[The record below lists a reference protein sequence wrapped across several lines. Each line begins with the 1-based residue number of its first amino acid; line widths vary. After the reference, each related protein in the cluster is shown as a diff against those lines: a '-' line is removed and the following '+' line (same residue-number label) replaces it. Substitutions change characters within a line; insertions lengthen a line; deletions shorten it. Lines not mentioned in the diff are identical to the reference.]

1 MSRFFAE
8 SDSESG
14 SGSEVEE
21 IGLGQ
26 LDGFQDSHPNTSL
39 AARFQFDDSD
49 YDEERRVVRSQKEK
63 RFEELENAIKTLRNY
78 LKIRDWVKIAAEY
91 DTIQGHASHP
101 KMQTVIKT
109 AGVPRFYL
117 KAIVQLTD
125 VVEEAFADKA
135 ARKKLSGINA
145 KSLSKLRQHLTK
157 KNKLFVKELKD
168 YKLNPDASEESGAS
182 SSDGEESDAGDI
194 AIQSAGSDEESEAG
208 ESDDS
213 IDWDSESDYP
223 SSSDDERAIEN
234 REEMRSRDFWV
245 KKKNDIGSK
254 RIRKRKERV
263 TKDKKTRVVSDEEGE
278 KKREKVEWTPELIQK
293 KLQELFKARGR
304 ANFNKRQA
312 IKDLEEMHGHAK
324 SVISR
329 ITVLCTLIGALFD
342 VNLNKATY
350 MPIELWKKS
359 MSVITELV
367 DLLLQ
372 NPEVRLRE
380 LNEDVEEDLYEEA
393 PEEDAF
399 AEVDRAQDDK
409 AEPVAPAQKA
419 KKAEEEVDEMA
430 GFETIRGNLCSFI
443 LTMNMEFR
451 KSLQLIDYNEPLYE
465 ERRGDSPAIL
475 ALIRSVRSYY
485 GSIDHTKNEARMCA
499 LLLEHCYPEYDA
511 SLDVQSPEYVHKS
524 LKTVGR
530 HGKRPAP
537 PAGEIENLYA
547 FIFKHGDDRLKTQAL
562 LYRVTHL
569 AIHNRFSEAR
579 DLMLMS
585 RLPDTVGRAD
595 VATQIVFNRAQA
607 QLALCAFRRGDYSTS
622 QRMLGELYSTQ
633 HIKELLAQGVT
644 MNRWQERTPEQ
655 ELLER
660 KRMLPNHLH
669 ISLDLLESAH
679 FLSAMLLEML
689 NIALYPADTKR
700 YHVSRAFRRLY
711 DNFLETPFH
720 GPPETTRDF
729 IMHASK
735 ALSNGDWR
743 KCVDHVMEIKMWS
756 LIPNE
761 EEVRATL
768 TQRIKEVSLHIYLVA
783 FGAYYISLPASQLA
797 KLFSMEESVVRRS
810 INKMIALGDL
820 SASWDGPSDT
830 LHLHSQ
836 PCNFVQK
843 KAMAFCGKLNVLIDQ
858 NAKSMEIWGRQF
870 GNRRGGGG
878 GRDQRRG
885 DLGGQR
891 DYRGGARAQRTF

>member
-78 LKIRDWVKIAAEY
+78 LKIRDWVKIASEY

-304 ANFNKRQA
+304 ANFNKRQDQGPGGDA
-312 IKDLEEMHGHAK
+312 RPREECHLPDH
-324 SVISR
+324 R
-329 ITVLCTLIGALFD
+329 
-342 VNLNKATY
+342 
-350 MPIELWKKS
+350 
-359 MSVITELV
+359 
-367 DLLLQ
+367 
-372 NPEVRLRE
+372 
-380 LNEDVEEDLYEEA
+380 
-393 PEEDAF
+393 
-399 AEVDRAQDDK
+399 
-409 AEPVAPAQKA
+409 
-419 KKAEEEVDEMA
+419 
-430 GFETIRGNLCSFI
+430 
-443 LTMNMEFR
+443 
-451 KSLQLIDYNEPLYE
+451 PLHSH
-465 ERRGDSPAIL
+465 R
-475 ALIRSVRSYY
+475 RSVRCEPQQ
-485 GSIDHTKNEARMCA
+485 GDVHADRTLEKIDVRDHR
-499 LLLEHCYPEYDA
+499 
-511 SLDVQSPEYVHKS
+511 
-524 LKTVGR
+524 VGR
-530 HGKRPAP
+530 
-537 PAGEIENLYA
+537 
-547 FIFKHGDDRLKTQAL
+547 F
-562 LYRVTHL
+562 
-569 AIHNRFSEAR
+569 
-579 DLMLMS
+579 
-585 RLPDTVGRAD
+585 
-595 VATQIVFNRAQA
+595 VA
-607 QLALCAFRRGDYSTS
+607 
-622 QRMLGELYSTQ
+622 
-633 HIKELLAQGVT
+633 
-644 MNRWQERTPEQ
+644 
-655 ELLER
+655 
-660 KRMLPNHLH
+660 
-669 ISLDLLESAH
+669 
-679 FLSAMLLEML
+679 
-689 NIALYPADTKR
+689 
-700 YHVSRAFRRLY
+700 
-711 DNFLETPFH
+711 
-720 GPPETTRDF
+720 
-729 IMHASK
+729 
-735 ALSNGDWR
+735 
-743 KCVDHVMEIKMWS
+743 
-756 LIPNE
+756 E
-761 EEVRATL
+761 EP
-768 TQRIKEVSLHIYLVA
+768 
-783 FGAYYISLPASQLA
+783 G
-797 KLFSMEESVVRRS
+797 
-810 INKMIALGDL
+810 
-820 SASWDGPSDT
+820 GPSERAERG
-830 LHLHSQ
+830 
-836 PCNFVQK
+836 C
-843 KAMAFCGKLNVLIDQ
+843 
-858 NAKSMEIWGRQF
+858 
-870 GNRRGGGG
+870 RGGS
-878 GRDQRRG
+878 
-885 DLGGQR
+885 L
-891 DYRGGARAQRTF
+891 